1 MTKQE
6 AIQQLGGT
14 PTAAARKMGITVS
27 ALSQWPD
34 SLPPR
39 LLDRVQAALFRM
51 GMSAK
56 SRKQKA
62 A

>member
-6 AIQQLGGT
+6 AINKLGGT

-56 SRKQKA
+56 TRKQKA

>member
-6 AIQQLGGT
+6 AIQKLGGT
-14 PTAAARKMGITVS
+14 PTAAARKIGITVS
-27 ALSQWPD
+27 AISQWPEV
-34 SLPPR
+34 LPPK

-56 SRKQKA
+56 TRKQKVA
-62 A
+62 